1 MQASLK
7 DFSSTNHTPE
17 SFLICQRTLHMCHEL
32 IFGDIPLPTT
42 SAYPG
47 LSSPSLPRFLRKKVK
62 PHLHPALIG
71 MSMVLASSP
80 GLPSLTKAMG
90 EVAIEQGR
98 IDSQGSDVKSL
109 ERYGDDL
116 AQGRAASIYQRSA
129 EDDEIDSPSGDV
141 EDAGK
146 SDRSAVSSEG
156 TNVEKGAAGT
166 RRQREATRAART
178 SPSLS
183 LPRKEDR
190 LPRFSDDPL
199 GQLDPGL
206 SPTVTRSVPSLP
218 SIKQTHRSSSLNA
231 PEILLNK
238 YDFRSQIHLLRSHFC
253 RSEVCERFLG
263 VSQC

>member
-1 MQASLK
+1 
-7 DFSSTNHTPE
+7 
-17 SFLICQRTLHMCHEL
+17 MCHEL

-47 LSSPSLPRFLRKKVK
+47 LSSPSLPQFLRKKVK

-80 GLPSLTKAMG
+80 GLPSLSKVMG

-98 IDSQGSDVKSL
+98 VDKQGSDVKSL
-109 ERYGDDL
+109 ERYEDDL
-116 AQGRAASIYQRSA
+116 AQGRAASIYQSA
-129 EDDEIDSPSGDV
+129 EDDSPSGDV
-141 EDAGK
+141 EDAGG
-146 SDRSAVSSEG
+146 SDRSSVPSEG
-156 TNVEKGAAGT
+156 ANVEKGISGT

-183 LPRKEDR
+183 LPRIEDR
-190 LPRFSDDPL
+190 PPRFSDDPL
-199 GQLDPGL
+199 GQLDPVPP
-206 SPTVTRSVPSLP
+206 PTVTQSVPSLP
-218 SIKQTHRSSSLNA
+218 SIKQPHRPSSLNA
-231 PEILLNK
+231 SEILLNR

-263 VSQC
+263 LSQC